1 MQKLFQGLRRTKE
14 RLFGSLQGI
23 FSGGALGADALE
35 ELEGVLLSADLGP
48 EATERI
54 IERLRAQAGGAA
66 GPGDYRRIMAEEL
79 LSIIRETPAP
89 EPPKGRPRVIVV
101 VGVNGVGKTS
111 TIGKLAYLFKNEG
124 HSVVLAAC
132 DTFRAAAVEQ
142 LELWAERAGV
152 PIVRQRERGG
162 PRRRRIRRGAIR
174 EGEERRYRDRRYRG
188 SAPHE
193 GQSHGRAEEDIQCSL
208 DENGGRRPRELARSR
223 RQYGAEQPP
232 AGRGLHRGP
241 PGIGLVLTKL
251 DSTAKGGAIVTIQ
264 RNLRVPVIYV
274 GVGEAAGGH
283 RTVRSRAF
291 RLRHARRVAIFV
303 LLTRPAAPIRIGL
316 HCRGPCRG
324 LEPSGRGANP
334 HRR

>member
-23 FSGGALGADALE
+23 FSGGTLGADALE

-48 EATERI
+48 EAAERI
-54 IERLRAQAGGAA
+54 IERLRKQAGAAA
-66 GPGDYRRIMAEEL
+66 GPGDYRRIIADEL

-124 HSVVLAAC
+124 HSVILAAC

-152 PIVRQRERGG
+152 PIVRQKS
-162 PRRRRIRRGAIR
+162 GA
-174 EGEERRYRDRRYRG
+174 DPAAVAFDAVQ
-188 SAPHE
+188 SAK
-193 GQSHGRAEEDIQCSL
+193 AKDADIVIV
-208 DENGGRRPRELARSR
+208 DT
-223 RQYGAEQPP
+223 
-232 AGRGLHRGP
+232 AGRLHTKVNLMDELKKIFNVLSTRMEGVGLESWLVLDANTGQNSLRQAEAFTAALP
-241 PGIGLVLTKL
+241 VSGLVLTKL

-274 GVGEAAGGH
+274 GVGEGLSDIE
-283 RTVRSRAF
+283 RF
-291 RLRHARRVAIFV
+291 DPELFV
-303 LLTRPAAPIRIGL
+303 SAMLG
-316 HCRGPCRG
+316 
-324 LEPSGRGANP
+324 E
-334 HRR
+334 

>member
-14 RLFGSLQGI
+14 RLFGSIAGI
-23 FSGGALGADALE
+23 FSGGALGAEALE

-54 IERLRAQAGGAA
+54 IERLRKQAGAAA

-124 HSVVLAAC
+124 HSVILAAC

-152 PIVRQRERGG
+152 PIVRQRS
-162 PRRRRIRRGAIR
+162 GA
-174 EGEERRYRDRRYRG
+174 DPAAVAFDAVQ
-188 SAPHE
+188 SAK
-193 GQSHGRAEEDIQCSL
+193 AKDADIVIV
-208 DENGGRRPRELARSR
+208 DT
-223 RQYGAEQPP
+223 
-232 AGRGLHRGP
+232 AGRLHTKVNLMDELKKIFNVLSTRMEGVGLESWLVLDANTGQNSLRQAEAFTAALP
-241 PGIGLVLTKL
+241 VSGLVLTKL

-264 RNLRVPVIYV
+264 RNLRIPVIYV
-274 GVGEAAGGH
+274 GVGEALSDIE
-283 RTVRSRAF
+283 RF
-291 RLRHARRVAIFV
+291 DPELFV
-303 LLTRPAAPIRIGL
+303 SAMLG
-316 HCRGPCRG
+316 
-324 LEPSGRGANP
+324 E
-334 HRR
+334 

>member
-48 EATERI
+48 EAAERI
-54 IERLRAQAGGAA
+54 IERLRKQAGAAA
-66 GPGDYRRIMAEEL
+66 GPGDYRRIIAEEL

-124 HSVVLAAC
+124 HSVILAAC

-152 PIVRQRERGG
+152 PIVRQKS
-162 PRRRRIRRGAIR
+162 GA
-174 EGEERRYRDRRYRG
+174 DPAAVAFDAVQ
-188 SAPHE
+188 SAK
-193 GQSHGRAEEDIQCSL
+193 AKDADIVIV
-208 DENGGRRPRELARSR
+208 DT
-223 RQYGAEQPP
+223 
-232 AGRGLHRGP
+232 AGRLHTKVNLMDELKKIFNVLSTRMEGVGLESWLVLDANTGQNSLRQAEAFTAALP
-241 PGIGLVLTKL
+241 VSGLVLTKL

-274 GVGEAAGGH
+274 GVGEGLSDIE
-283 RTVRSRAF
+283 RF
-291 RLRHARRVAIFV
+291 DPELFV
-303 LLTRPAAPIRIGL
+303 SAMLG
-316 HCRGPCRG
+316 
-324 LEPSGRGANP
+324 E
-334 HRR
+334 